1 MRKIIKM
8 YFNENNWNVYKLV
21 LQKLFLKIKNDIL

>member
-8 YFNENNWNVYKLV
+8 SFNENNWNVYKLV